1 MGVCRNSRPQ
11 WSPRIKLTVALLLL
25 GLGIFLLYLFRAA
38 IAPLILAVLLAFVL
52 TPLANWIQ
60 IRLACSRALAGLV
73 AYLVLLLVLI
83 AIPLVIIPP
92 LTAQSS
98 GLTLNIHQYMSQI
111 EALMGNTYQI
121 AGYTIDVDQ
130 AIEQV
135 MGSFQGLIEPVFGGT
150 LRFAIEAISSLIW
163 IVFIVVVSFY
173 LVKDGPK
180 LARWFDKITP
190 PAYQSDMLLLREEIN
205 LVWNAFLRGQ
215 LTLAFLVS
223 VIFTI
228 ACFILG
234 LPFAMVMGILAGL
247 LEFFPSIGHGI
258 WLAAAVMLALF
269 AGSTWLPLPNW
280 AFALLIIGLHI
291 FYQQFD
297 LNYLI
302 PRIVGKRVHLPPLVV
317 ILGIVTGALVAGV
330 LGVVLAAPSIATAR
344 VLGRY
349 IYANLLDQNPFPE
362 TIVKSLPPPNP
373 RWWRF
378 GSQTK
383 TAIDDENLHP
393 L

>member
-1 MGVCRNSRPQ
+1 MQNSRPQ
-11 WSPRIKLTVALLLL
+11 WSPRIKLTVTLLLL

-52 TPLANWIQ
+52 TPLSNWIQ
-60 IRLACSRALAGLV
+60 IRLACSRALAGLA
-73 AYLVLLLVLI
+73 AYLILLLVLI

-98 GLTLNIHQYMSQI
+98 GLTLNIQQYMFQI

-190 PAYQSDMLLLREEIN
+190 PAYQSDMLILREEIN

-215 LTLAFLVS
+215 LTLAILVS
-223 VIFTI
+223 VIFSI

-234 LPFAMVMGILAGL
+234 LPFALVMGILAGL

-258 WLAAAVMLALF
+258 WLTAAVLLALF
-269 AGSTWLPLPNW
+269 SGSTWLPLPNW

-344 VLGRY
+344 ILGRY

-362 TIVKSLPPPNP
+362 TIVESLPPPNP
-373 RWWRF
+373 RWWRI

-383 TAIDDENLHP
+383 TVNYDED
-393 L
+393 